1 MSFLSIWQGLQLQ
14 GFTTSGMQRGKFGQL
29 TFMWLWKLGVA
40 RCLEDITD
48 GRIECVGQTTL
59 ARKESGPA
67 QFSKFQHL

>member
-1 MSFLSIWQGLQLQ
+1 MHTVAYLALAVGVYNFRHATW
-14 GFTTSGMQRGKFGQL
+14 KFGQL

-67 QFSKFQHL
+67 QLSEFQHL